1 MKIFETLPDETL
13 AKAYDKLVFPAIVRT
28 DNTKVKARNM
38 RAVINGTLTDA
49 PFKNWLDCITFL
61 KNSLFE

>member
-13 AKAYDKLVFPAIVRT
+13 AKAYDKLKFPSTLRIDV
-28 DNTKVKARNM
+28 KVKSRMM
-38 RAVINGTLTDA
+38 RAVINGALTDA